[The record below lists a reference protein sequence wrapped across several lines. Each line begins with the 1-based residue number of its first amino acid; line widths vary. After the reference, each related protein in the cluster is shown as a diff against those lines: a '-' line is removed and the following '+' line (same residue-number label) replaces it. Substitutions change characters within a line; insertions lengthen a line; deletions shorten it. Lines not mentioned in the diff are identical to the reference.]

1 MLQFFRFNDPYRL
14 LFVLV
19 ILITV
24 GLSLFVFQQPLTVQ
38 ELNQFALGEMLNDNK
53 ALYVEIVDRT
63 PPIFAWLSE
72 LAETLFGRSVV
83 ARHVVA
89 LLLIFFSAAYF
100 SILLINNK
108 AYNENNYLPALVFGV
123 LCCCSFDFFQF
134 SPQLM
139 ASIVLLF
146 ALNNLFKEIEFRV
159 QRDETVFNLGL
170 FVGIASLLVL
180 SYTIFL
186 IGTVAILLIFT
197 RISLRKLLLL
207 IVGFLLPHAMLF
219 TFYWYG
225 DHHQAFIQYFYLAN
239 LSLSDIPLID
249 SQSLWIL
256 GAVPSIYFVF
266 SLVML
271 NREARFT
278 KYQSQLLQV
287 MLLWMIVGL
296 VEIVFTQQ
304 RTPHSFITLIPSLTY
319 FISHYLLLIRRKRI
333 AEIMLWLLVLGVLG
347 VSWLAKAGR
356 LSSVNYAN
364 LIVVEKSKSGIAGKR
379 VLNLDD
385 DITIYQR
392 NKVAAFFLDPKLSQS
407 VSKHPEYFKNVLLMQ
422 LSFEKDAPEIIVDKD
437 DLMKPFFQRMPKWKP
452 QYKRE
457 GVYYRRVN

>member
-24 GLSLFVFQQPLTVQ
+24 GLSLFVFQQPLTVP

-108 AYNENNYLPALVFGV
+108 AY
-123 LCCCSFDFFQF
+123 
-134 SPQLM
+134 
-139 ASIVLLF
+139 I
-146 ALNNLFKEIEFRV
+146 RV

-170 FVGIASLLVL
+170 FVGIASLLVF

-296 VEIVFTQQ
+296 VEIVFTQK

-333 AEIMLWLLVLGVLG
+333 AEMMLWLLVLGALG

-385 DITIYQR
+385 DITIYQS
-392 NKVAAFFLDPKLSQS
+392 NKVAGFFLDPKLSQS